1 MLAMGRKGQLPDS
14 FAVLDEKSGEPKM
27 ANTVLAVLTIMGP
40 FLGKNMLVSLT
51 NVSALAFIFSCT
63 MVSFACL
70 KMRYT
75 EPDLPRPYK
84 VPGGKAGICMACLAG
99 TIIIGLMVV
108 PFSPAALKHVEWA
121 IVVAW
126 LVIGL
131 GLSAVTRAKANNKA
145 AAAAK

>member
-1 MLAMGRKGQLPDS
+1 
-14 FAVLDEKSGEPKM
+14 
-27 ANTVLAVLTIMGP
+27 
-40 FLGKNMLVSLT
+40 
-51 NVSALAFIFSCT
+51 
-63 MVSFACL
+63 
-70 KMRYT
+70 
-75 EPDLPRPYK
+75 
-84 VPGGKAGICMACLAG
+84 MACLAG

-108 PFSPAALKHVEWA
+108 PFSPAALKPVEWA